1 MIAMSAIALGFRRS
15 MFWCGI
21 DILHWIWGRRS
32 CSGKRGNIS
41 DCRANPFPGRFGTDN
56 RCDGVGLVA
65 GNFRQAEVAK
75 VFGNSVDHDGFLK
88 S

>member
-1 MIAMSAIALGFRRS
+1 
-15 MFWCGI
+15 
-21 DILHWIWGRRS
+21 
-32 CSGKRGNIS
+32 
-41 DCRANPFPGRFGTDN
+41 
-56 RCDGVGLVA
+56 VGLVA